1 MKKRRKSREEAL
13 RMLFQFDATGDPLE
27 EIIGYYWESFSQV
40 NELEVR
46 EYADHLFRGT
56 VAHLRE
62 LDDKI
67 QDVSTHWNMSRMFMV
82 DKNILRLAL
91 FEMMLQREVPPA
103 AVTDAPLDLSKVYGT
118 ESSPKFINGILD
130 ALAKREK
137 LK

>member
-1 MKKRRKSREEAL
+1 
-13 RMLFQFDATGDPLE
+13 MLFQFDATGDPLE

-46 EYADHLFRGT
+46 EYTDHLFSGT

-67 QDVSTHWNMSRMFMV
+67 QDVSTHWNMSRMFMA

-91 FEMMLQREVPPA
+91 FEMMLQREDPPA
-103 AVTDAPLDLSKVYGT
+103 VVIDEAIEISEVYGT

>member
-1 MKKRRKSREEAL
+1 
-13 RMLFQFDATGDPLE
+13 
-27 EIIGYYWESFSQV
+27 
-40 NELEVR
+40 
-46 EYADHLFRGT
+46 
-56 VAHLRE
+56 
-62 LDDKI
+62 
-67 QDVSTHWNMSRMFMV
+67 MV

-103 AVTDAPLDLSKVYGT
+103 VVIDEAIEISKVYGT

>member
-1 MKKRRKSREEAL
+1 
-13 RMLFQFDATGDPLE
+13 MLFQFDATGDPLE
-27 EIIGYYWESFSQV
+27 EIIGYYWEPFSQV

-46 EYADHLFRGT
+46 AYAAHLFRGT
-56 VAHLRE
+56 VAHRRE

-103 AVTDAPLDLSKVYGT
+103 VVIDEAIEISKVYGT

>member
-1 MKKRRKSREEAL
+1 
-13 RMLFQFDATGDPLE
+13 
-27 EIIGYYWESFSQV
+27 
-40 NELEVR
+40 
-46 EYADHLFRGT
+46 
-56 VAHLRE
+56 
-62 LDDKI
+62 
-67 QDVSTHWNMSRMFMV
+67 MSRMFMV

-103 AVTDAPLDLSKVYGT
+103 VVIDEAIEIAKVYGT